1 MLVGDAGAAPVG
13 VGDVVERTR
22 NAGDHVGHGRDV
34 GRVLGLDE
42 HGPLFV
48 TEAELPDRG
57 VGAGVIDRHEP
68 GDGLLLEPFTGVSG
82 CDRGAGRQVADGHLT
97 GVTDGVVEPET
108 APEVDAEQLER
119 SDGRLEQSGVE
130 RGGCVGRLDGGAPV
144 RCRGELA
151 AVEVLGRLCRADV
164 GVVGQDRGLVRW
176 HATIEA
182 KAVNL
187 RLAAV

>member
-1 MLVGDAGAAPVG
+1 M
-13 VGDVVERTR
+13 
-22 NAGDHVGHGRDV
+22 
-34 GRVLGLDE
+34 LGLDE
-42 HGPLFV
+42 HGLLFV
-48 TEAELPDRG
+48 TEAEPPDRG
-57 VGAGVIDRHEP
+57 VGVGVVDRDEP

-82 CDRGAGRQVADGHLT
+82 CDRGAGRQVVDGHLA

-119 SDGRLEQSGVE
+119 PDGCFEQPGVE

-144 RCRGELA
+144 RRRGELA

-182 KAVNL
+182 PAVIV